1 MGKFKYKYEVVK
13 NIKEI
18 QEARIQKEIAEFDL
32 NIHNLKN
39 EFDNVNEM
47 QKRYAEDNLLGNVK
61 ALDIKYH
68 KEYINHL
75 ENIKIGIKENIIE
88 LQRGMDKKK
97 EELVQ
102 KTKEKKIFSK
112 LEEKHF
118 EEYNFQQNK
127 IDALNLDEIA
137 IQRFTRK

>member
-1 MGKFKYKYEVVK
+1 MGKFRYKYEVVK

-18 QEARIQKEIAEFDL
+18 QEARIQKDIAEFDL
-32 NIHNLKN
+32 KINKLND
-39 EFDNVNEM
+39 EYDNVDRK
-47 QKRYAEDNLLGNVK
+47 QKLYAQDNLLGNVK

-75 ENIKIGIKENIIE
+75 ENVKAGIKKNILE
-88 LQRGMDKKK
+88 MQKDMDKKK

-118 EEYNFQQNK
+118 EEFNFEQNK
-127 IDALNLDEIA
+127 IDALNIDEIA